1 MNTMNYKKFFYSCY
15 YDFDKNTAYLTDFET
30 GEISEHDNITFIF
43 QFPNF
48 KTKISV
54 VFINRLDIIYS
65 ILKDIY
71 GYEVEVTKSLTGDIQ
86 SAQKLE
92 IKLTVDKRTIIFRNF
107 DRLISKPEYDPLA
120 ELYKVERKDVA
131 MMLYLKDFGEAPNKI
146 SYTLAGQ
153 SKKIFYRDIKESLA
167 DEIYNEHRKINS
179 INDWKLLYVGSKRG
193 HMTEVDE
200 MFFEDDVVSFDIN
213 SAYAYIILTGVFP
226 RGRFYK
232 TTNLQKQQ
240 EIIDSGKW
248 FKVVFDKRTYEQLRV
263 DFYEKNLDL
272 YIENPEDKLFQAL
285 KHMLDKKL
293 KIAAFEISDTKY
305 YDLIGLDWKEIINA
319 YSCCMIYSEDE
330 GYLPKSIRDKTYDLY
345 IKKSTFTEDCFERQ
359 QVKHQLQYIYGKA
372 IQWKDWKSDKE
383 VYAWYSR
390 GENYL
395 TPAHANHISAE
406 IRYLLELHQVNL
418 EESALYTD
426 TDSLKF
432 KTSDKIIQYFNEVN
446 NEIKRNNAEIG
457 YPCDCGCWKN
467 EGRFD
472 KIAIFSKKCYA
483 TYTGNNLEIK
493 CSGMVD
499 FIKTNIETDFYES
512 NCTFEDYF
520 SGGMPFFSMKYN
532 VNNLKKNESLIV
544 YSVHP
549 TFIRN
554 SITLERTLKNCF
566 GGESCV

>member
-1 MNTMNYKKFFYSCY
+1 MGYKKFFYTCF
-15 YDFDKNTAYLTDFET
+15 YDFDKNISYLTDFTT
-30 GEISEHDNITFIF
+30 GEISEHENIKFIF
-43 QFPNF
+43 KFPNF

-71 GYEVEVTKSLTGDIQ
+71 NYDVEVTKSLSGNMQ

-92 IKLTVDKRTIIFRNF
+92 IKLTVEKRTTIFRNF
-107 DRLISKPEYDPLA
+107 DRIISVSEYEPLS

-153 SKKIFYRDIKESLA
+153 SKKIFYRDIKDQLS
-167 DEIYNEHRKINS
+167 DEIYSEHRKISS
-179 INDWKLLYVGSKRG
+179 INDWKLLYAGSKIG
-193 HMTEVDE
+193 HMTEVED
-200 MFFEDDVVSFDIN
+200 MFFEDDVVSLDIN

-226 RGRFYK
+226 KGKFLK
-232 TTNLQKQQ
+232 TTKLKQQ
-240 EIIDSGKW
+240 KEIIKSGKW
-248 FKVVFDKRTYEQLRV
+248 FKVVFDKKTYEQIRV

-272 YIENPEDKLFQAL
+272 YIKNPNDKIFQAL
-285 KHMLDKKL
+285 KHMFDKKL
-293 KIAAFEISDTKY
+293 KIAAFEISDAKY
-305 YDLIGLDWKEIINA
+305 YDLIGLDWKEIIKS
-319 YSCCMIYSEDE
+319 YSCCMIYSEDN
-330 GYLPKSIRDKTYDLY
+330 GFLPKSIRDKTHSLY
-345 IKKSTFTEDCFERQ
+345 VKKSSFTENCFERQ

-383 VYAWYSR
+383 VFAWYSR

-406 IRYLLELHQVNL
+406 IRYLLELHQINL
-418 EESALYTD
+418 QEEALYTD

-432 KTSDKIIQYFNEVN
+432 KTNDKIIEYFNELN
-446 NEIKRNNAEIG
+446 NEIKRKNAEIG

-483 TYTGNNLEIK
+483 TYTDNKLTIK

-499 FIKTNIETDFYES
+499 FIKTNIEKDFYRS
-512 NCTFEDYF
+512 NLTFEDYF
-520 SGGMPFFSMKYN
+520 SDGMPFFSMKYN
-532 VNNLKKNESLIV
+532 VQNIKNDESLIV
-544 YSVHP
+544 YSAKP
-549 TFIRN
+549 SFIRN
-554 SITLERTLKNCF
+554 SQTFENTLKNCF
-566 GGESCV
+566 GGEKYD